1 MKASNKAFHHYGAQ
15 GAPRVNADVRQLNIM
30 RIYYTAAL
38 FMLCIGCT
46 NHNTIVHRDTENASQ
61 LTVEQTER
69 LRQVQID
76 HHLMNITVQDKTV
89 LLSGS
94 MRSMEKWN
102 SAIADVQTVI
112 GTNRGIILG
121 IK

>member
-1 MKASNKAFHHYGAQ
+1 
-15 GAPRVNADVRQLNIM
+15 M
-30 RIYYTAAL
+30 RNYYTAAL
-38 FMLCIGCT
+38 FILCSGCA
-46 NHNTIVHRDTENASQ
+46 NQKAIEHRDTENASQ
-61 LTVEQTER
+61 LTVEQSDR
-69 LRQVQID
+69 LRQVQND
-76 HHLMNITVQDKTV
+76 HQLMNITVQEKTV
-89 LLSGS
+89 LLTGS